1 MYNLFLLRN
10 YDLGK
15 EKFVDGVK
23 HMEEIINNE
32 QYDELHVLDMYCK
45 IILGFY
51 RIDCEIGKEG
61 ALYLKEM
68 LLSKPMKYLQ
78 EIDISGIAF
87 SLFIKFRKCSF

>member
-1 MYNLFLLRN
+1 MYILFLLGN

-45 IILGFY
+45 IILRF
-51 RIDCEIGKEG
+51 
-61 ALYLKEM
+61 
-68 LLSKPMKYLQ
+68 
-78 EIDISGIAF
+78 
-87 SLFIKFRKCSF
+87 

>member
-1 MYNLFLLRN
+1 MYNLLLLRN

-45 IILGFY
+45 IILGF
-51 RIDCEIGKEG
+51 
-61 ALYLKEM
+61 
-68 LLSKPMKYLQ
+68 
-78 EIDISGIAF
+78 
-87 SLFIKFRKCSF
+87 